1 MKRSAK
7 FIFLLTLIGTLFL
20 FSSQAR
26 AARTP
31 AGLSKSAPPLQ
42 PLAPTWGSNIRQWSA
57 QIALVAHE
65 YGLDPDLIAAVI
77 REESHGD
84 PHVVSYM
91 GAVGLM
97 GVMPRGPGFEFRPSA
112 EALKR
117 PNTNLH
123 WGAAILADIIR
134 QSGGDLYAALAAY
147 NGGWSLVESRV
158 PRLYASSV
166 LHYYG
171 RAVAARSGI
180 SPDIATQWTLAVE
193 MRRGHVPVGH
203 AAPGDSLATDLLVL
217 GTSTTASVRTY
228 GGHIVY
234 SDAGRQAR
242 AYTVRGYAVP
252 IVSAVPHD
260 SVSYGHSDRLEAPL
274 QARLGEV
281 IEKADS
287 SSLEVLVACLP
298 SLNRLRGRVS
308 TRWYAPSSCP
318 SWHR

>member
-1 MKRSAK
+1 MNRSAK
-7 FIFLLTLIGTLFL
+7 VLLVCTLLCTLL
-20 FSSQAR
+20 LLSTQAQ
-26 AARTP
+26 AARTAP
-31 AGLSKSAPPLQ
+31 GLSKSAPVLQ
-42 PLAPTWGSNIRQWSA
+42 PLAPTWDPTIRQWA
-57 QIALVAHE
+57 TQIALVANE
-65 YGLDPDLIAAVI
+65 YGLDADLIAAVV

-112 EALKR
+112 EALKL

-147 NGGWSLVESRV
+147 NGGWELAETRV

-180 SPDIATQWTLAVE
+180 SPDIAMRWTLAIE
-193 MRRGHVPVGH
+193 MRRGHVPVGY
-203 AAPGDSLATDLLVL
+203 ASPGDSAAELLVL
-217 GTSTTASVRTY
+217 GTSAVLPLRTY
-228 GGHIVY
+228 GGHVVY
-234 SDAGRQAR
+234 SDAGKRVR

-252 IVSAVPHD
+252 AVSAVPRD
-260 SVSYGHSDRLEAPL
+260 AVSYGYSDRLETPL

-287 SSLEVLVACLP
+287 SILEVLIACLP
-298 SLNRLRGRVS
+298 SLHRLRGRVS

>member
-20 FSSQAR
+20 VSSQVQ
-26 AARTP
+26 AAPRP
-31 AGLSKSAPPLQ
+31 SGLSKSAPNLQ
-42 PLAPTWGSNIRQWSA
+42 PLAPTWDPTIRQWA
-57 QIALVAHE
+57 TQIALVANE
-65 YGLDPDLIAAVI
+65 YGLDADLIAAVI

-147 NGGWSLVESRV
+147 NGGWDLAETRAT
-158 PRLYASSV
+158 RLYASSV

-171 RAVAARSGI
+171 RAVAARNGI
-180 SPDIATQWTLAVE
+180 SPDIATQWTLAIE
-193 MRRGHVPVGH
+193 MRRGHIPVGY
-203 AAPGDSLATDLLVL
+203 ASPGDSSGAELLIL
-217 GTSTTASVRTY
+217 GTAATFPTRAY

-234 SDAGRQAR
+234 SDTGKRAR
-242 AYTVRGYAVP
+242 PYTVRGYAVP
-252 IVSAVPHD
+252 IVSAVPRD
-260 SVSYGHSDRLEAPL
+260 AVSYGYSDRLEAPL

-298 SLNRLRGRVS
+298 SLSRLRGRVS